1 MTQLKIQ
8 EANNGL
14 LEHIDYEITNACNL
28 HCVHCSAEAGVG
40 NPPQLTFIRKI
51 LKEAK
56 DLGLKRFG
64 ITGGEPFLFPQELA
78 SLIDYSYDAL
88 GCKVHIHTNGQ
99 LIEENLDLVVSRANK
114 LENLTLP
121 LLGDEKIHDL
131 NTGVKGS
138 YQNVKKSAQLLLD
151 NNINLTMFLI
161 PLSNNYSVL
170 GNATREFFSEGME
183 TFRVM
188 KLSPGGRSRQ
198 KYETLKLNDHQRT
211 EFIKTLNYLE
221 RTMGINFEAGYCTRS
236 LYPGLRSLEHHDKCM
251 AGVNRL
257 HINSE
262 GSVFTCTSSS
272 GFEELSIGNLYD
284 KSLRKIWEDVVKK
297 RKKNPQNTEICK
309 VREYYHKLQKTL

>member
-1 MTQLKIQ
+1 MIPMTQLKIQ

-114 LENLTLP
+114 LENLKEN
-121 LLGDEKIHDL
+121 LGEKASGIQ
-131 NTGVKGS
+131 G
-138 YQNVKKSAQLLLD
+138 
-151 NNINLTMFLI
+151 IFLI
-161 PLSNNYSVL
+161 
-170 GNATREFFSEGME
+170 FFSRRIAIS
-183 TFRVM
+183 RV
-188 KLSPGGRSRQ
+188 P
-198 KYETLKLNDHQRT
+198 
-211 EFIKTLNYLE
+211 IP
-221 RTMGINFEAGYCTRS
+221 A
-236 LYPGLRSLEHHDKCM
+236 
-251 AGVNRL
+251 A
-257 HINSE
+257 
-262 GSVFTCTSSS
+262 
-272 GFEELSIGNLYD
+272 
-284 KSLRKIWEDVVKK
+284 W
-297 RKKNPQNTEICK
+297 
-309 VREYYHKLQKTL
+309 